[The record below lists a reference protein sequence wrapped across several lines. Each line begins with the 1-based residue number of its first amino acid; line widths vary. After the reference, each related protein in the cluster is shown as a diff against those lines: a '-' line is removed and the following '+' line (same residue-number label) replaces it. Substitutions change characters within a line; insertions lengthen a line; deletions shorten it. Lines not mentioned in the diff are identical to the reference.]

1 MFRWSAGAS
10 SAGGLRSLGVPLVRC
25 VSGLGLDSLLW
36 WVTASVFF
44 VVACSI
50 FAVLGAGVGFVL
62 IVGFILV
69 SLGAGCGAFRFRD
82 VSSLFSNAGCDVLW
96 FSDISI
102 LFTAALGPD
111 VLAGGSCS
119 FMRRWCPHFCLSGH
133 GASSPGVVTVAIFRA
148 SS

>member
-69 SLGAGCGAFRFRD
+69 SLGAGCGAF
-82 VSSLFSNAGCDVLW
+82 W

-102 LFTAALGPD
+102 LFTDASGLG
-111 VLAGGSCS
+111 VMAGVSCF
-119 FMRRWCPHFCLSGH
+119 FMSVGCPHFFLSGH
-133 GASSPGVVTVAIFRA
+133 GAISPGLGLAVPCAAFRDG
-148 SS
+148 